1 MWTPLNRSLRCR
13 TWKERPGTNGTTKM
27 TDVSNLLLMWRIDE
41 TGRLR
46 YLDAYGDDVQAVLC
60 FAFEP

>member
-1 MWTPLNRSLRCR
+1 
-13 TWKERPGTNGTTKM
+13 M